1 MLVTNGKIYWGN
13 SYFQKV
19 VSKIYKWGEIIRKQ
33 KSMWSFKLSTAAIV
47 LIPVAIGINYVGKT
61 IAALL
66 KLPLWIDSL
75 GTILASMLAG
85 PIVGGLAG
93 IINNIIYGFTQSPV
107 STVYAI
113 TSAFIGIT
121 VGFMTYK
128 GWLSNFGKACVTGLV
143 VGIVAAVVSTPLN
156 IIFWGGL
163 TDNVWGDALFAFLLN
178 KDLPLWFASFMDSL
192 VVDIPDKFISVLIC
206 YFIFRGLP
214 ENIKNLYRGS
224 QEIEEL

>member
-85 PIVGGLAG
+85 PIVG
-93 IINNIIYGFTQSPV
+93 V
-107 STVYAI
+107 
-113 TSAFIGIT
+113 
-121 VGFMTYK
+121 
-128 GWLSNFGKACVTGLV
+128 
-143 VGIVAAVVSTPLN
+143 
-156 IIFWGGL
+156 
-163 TDNVWGDALFAFLLN
+163 
-178 KDLPLWFASFMDSL
+178 
-192 VVDIPDKFISVLIC
+192 
-206 YFIFRGLP
+206 
-214 ENIKNLYRGS
+214 
-224 QEIEEL
+224 